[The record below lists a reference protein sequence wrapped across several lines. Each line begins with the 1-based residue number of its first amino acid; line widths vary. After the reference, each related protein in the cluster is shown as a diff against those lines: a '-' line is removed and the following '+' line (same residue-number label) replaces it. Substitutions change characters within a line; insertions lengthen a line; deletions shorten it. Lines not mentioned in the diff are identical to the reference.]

1 MDQMFTRTPF
11 KAIVL
16 SALFV
21 LFLAVVPLCADIYS
35 YIDSQGVLHFTNVPT
50 SAQYTVYIKER
61 SARSLGYTTNQYDH
75 LIKGASKREEVSFA
89 LLKAL
94 IKTESNFNPEAVSRA
109 GAKGLMQIMPVNI
122 KDLNIKDPFDPREN
136 IMGGA
141 LYLKQLIKRFNGE
154 LPLALAAYNAGPNVV
169 ERHQGIPPIKETEE
183 FVEKVL
189 KYYAIYKRG

>member
-11 KAIVL
+11 KVIVL

-21 LFLAVVPLCADIYS
+21 LSLAVMPLCADIYS
-35 YIDSQGVLHFTNVPT
+35 YIDSQGVLHFSNVPT

-61 SARSLGYTTNQYDH
+61 SARSLGHTTNQYDH
-75 LIKGASKREEVSFA
+75 LITGVSNRQGVSFS

-94 IKTESNFNPEAVSRA
+94 IKTESNFNPKAVSRA

-122 KDLNIKDPFDPREN
+122 KALKINNPFDPWEN
-136 IMGGA
+136 IMGGTR
-141 LYLKQLIKRFNGE
+141 YLKQLIKRFNGE
-154 LPLALAAYNAGPNVV
+154 LPLALAAYNAGPSVV
-169 ERHQGIPPIKETEE
+169 ERYQGIPPIKETED

-189 KYYAIYKRG
+189 KYYAIYRRG